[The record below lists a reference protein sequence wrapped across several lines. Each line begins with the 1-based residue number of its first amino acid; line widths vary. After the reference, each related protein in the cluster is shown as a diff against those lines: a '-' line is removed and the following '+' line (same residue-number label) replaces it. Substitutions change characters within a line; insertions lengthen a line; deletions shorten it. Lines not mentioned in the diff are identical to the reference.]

1 MQIVLAVVSAAI
13 TDGIYETINL
23 SDWNSFDDDAGGI
36 ALGIGLILMAMVV
49 HYGAQ
54 LEHRN
59 GAKQFAEGNKADQG
73 AV

>member
-1 MQIVLAVVSAAI
+1 MEMLERQRADFEKRVKSPVLLILGIVL
-13 TDGIYETINL
+13 
-23 SDWNSFDDDAGGI
+23 I

-49 HYGAQ
+49 RYGAQ